1 MRVLHI
7 IDGIGP
13 PAARGT
19 ELIYDHLKRLSEE
32 GVAVDVLT
40 LVDRYTSPDWLEW
53 TAEQER
59 QSGIRVYGIDIPIA
73 KHCHMGYLAVSRM
86 LYCLYAW
93 VLERRNRYDI
103 INDFSSSALMF
114 NRTALIGLF
123 ARARMIHTL
132 CTFNTGVFS
141 SRTLLGGAG
150 RLDGILCLSES
161 LARAVADSVG
171 DRGKVAYLRMGVET
185 GRFSNRGTGSR
196 EKLFSRAGDRLIV
209 LYIGPIEPR
218 KGIFALA
225 DASRILSGS
234 LDLHFVFACARF
246 SSRKDQLRKTGE
258 LEERMSGCRH
268 SFEIIAGIADV
279 AMLLDACD
287 MVVVPQLSPHG
298 VLTYPAT
305 LLEAMAAGRAI
316 VASNTQGIDELIAD
330 GKNGMLFT
338 PGSSVKLAGCIRTM
352 AESPELRHELGERAR
367 LDVDERHDMGTAVAG
382 LISVYRG
389 VMRDAGA
396 SSIA

>member
-19 ELIYDHLKRLSEE
+19 ELIYDHLKRLPGE
-32 GVAVDVLT
+32 GVAADVLT
-40 LVDRYTSPDWLEW
+40 VVDRYTSPDWLEW
-53 TAEQER
+53 TVEQER
-59 QSGIRVYGIDIPIA
+59 ESGIRVYGIDVPLARRFHAGYIA
-73 KHCHMGYLAVSRM
+73 ATRM

-114 NRTALIGLF
+114 HRTALIGLF

-141 SRTLLGGAG
+141 SRTLLGGTG
-150 RLDGILCLSES
+150 RLDRILCLSES
-161 LARAVADSVG
+161 LARAVGDSLG
-171 DRGKVAYLRMGVET
+171 DRGKVAYLCMGIET
-185 GRFSNRGTGSR
+185 DRFPGRGAGSR
-196 EKLFSRAGDRLIV
+196 EKLFPRAGDRPVV
-209 LYIGPIEPR
+209 LYIGPIESR
-218 KGIFALA
+218 KGIFVLA
-225 DASRILSGS
+225 DASRILGEA

-246 SSRKDQLRKTGE
+246 SSRKDELRKTGE
-258 LEERMSGCRH
+258 LEARMSGCRH
-268 SFEIIAGIADV
+268 SFEIIGGIVDV
-279 AMLLDACD
+279 TRLLDACD
-287 MVVVPQLSPHG
+287 MVVVPQLSAHG
-298 VLTYPAT
+298 TLTYPAT

-316 VASNTQGIDELIAD
+316 VASKTQGIDELIVD

-338 PGSSVKLAGCIRTM
+338 PGSTVELAGCIRAL
-352 AESPELRHELGERAR
+352 AESPGLRQELGDRAR
-367 LDVDERHDMGTAVAG
+367 SDVKEKHDVAEAVAR
-382 LISVYRG
+382 LTSLYRG